1 MRTNVLS
8 SCLAFARAG
17 ALRRVGLAACALLAV
32 SAPALE
38 TVTRRDLP
46 YVAADAQASA
56 YARERCRLDVRV
68 PVGVTGFPTV
78 VWFHGGGLTGGS
90 KHFIRIDGG
99 IAQVAANYRLLQK
112 DGSVTGDD
120 CIDDAA
126 AAVAWTLKN
135 VARFGGD
142 PKKVYVGG
150 MSAGGYLTLMV
161 GMDPSRLGKHG
172 FRPMDLAGLAAVSG
186 QATKHFNV
194 RAFAGDRDPQYLP
207 KIDRLAPL
215 AFCSKDVP
223 PLVCICGEPPWE
235 WPGRAEENRLLVA
248 SCTALGHSAAY
259 FVECAYCDHG
269 RVFTAAQPYVEMF
282 VLDRLPDRLRL
293 GARR

>member
-1 MRTNVLS
+1 M
-8 SCLAFARAG
+8 
-17 ALRRVGLAACALLAV
+17 
-32 SAPALE
+32 
-38 TVTRRDLP
+38 
-46 YVAADAQASA
+46 DAQTSA
-56 YARERCRLDVRV
+56 YAQERCRLNVRV
-68 PVGVTGFPTV
+68 PVSVTGFPTV
-78 VWFHGGGLTGGS
+78 VWFHGGGLVRGS
-90 KHFIRIDGG
+90 KHFIRIDDG

-135 VARFGGD
+135 IARFGGD
-142 PKKVYVGG
+142 PKKVYVSG

-161 GMDPSRLGKHG
+161 GMDPSRLGKYG
-172 FRPMDLAGLAAVSG
+172 FRPKDLAGLAAVSG
-186 QATKHFNV
+186 QATKHFNI

-215 AFCSKDVP
+215 AFCSKDLP
-223 PLVCICGEPPWE
+223 PLVSICGESPWE

-248 SCTALGHSAAY
+248 SCTALGHPAAY
-259 FVECAYCDHG
+259 YVECAYCDHG

-282 VLDRLPDRLRL
+282 VLGRLPDRLRL